1 MLSAGDVVDVHVAS
15 ERNDGYLATRRGDHV
30 QVLAWEGECP
40 YGYRVCLGGHEPWGW
55 LDAGV
60 LKPLEGSEQF
70 EVLVS
75 AERLDGY
82 LVTRKGDRVEILH
95 VEAVWVYAKRLD
107 DGVVG
112 WVGSNTLNT
121 VTRTNVSYTALQ
133 PVAGGQL
140 ALANPKQEVSLCGE
154 ESDQAKRQGLQA
166 AKPIVKSKE
175 PRADKS
181 QEATLCTV
189 NVAQALYP
197 DPVENLTTNEDSIKL
212 ICAVAGIPEI
222 RKGDIWR
229 SLPNAHGLQRF
240 PVAFEYTEPSPH
252 GLKGALVPY
261 NHELSAAIDVQFVLI
276 QGDPGVAIKVY
287 RPGKYVWINVF
298 RYNRARCKPDMFLR
312 YVKHQVLTDEAVQI
326 KQASLSQEVPPF
338 QMPEPK
344 IEMSTPDSSV
354 QGTYSKVPEN
364 DCHVKEVFW
373 CTDTNKLVFGDGTPA
388 VQAEADLIA
397 NYKPSLPLKPGW
409 IPIWYRDKARRYFVN
424 LYTSTWTPPY
434 ATLPEYT
441 PDQLQEMGSRA
452 AVAAGTIKVG
462 GVPYKAPSSHVR
474 SGCTTYASGN
484 RLPEIQD
491 QRWIDKQG
499 MLHERYTLAVKGAGL
514 RSKDLPHVEF
524 SKSATYV
531 LRHKR
536 DRQKKV
542 IYNDKNGFMA
552 WDTFVR
558 LFSNEVSK
566 RLSAMPQY
574 LIHFDS
580 PHQII
585 DVLERAVKDV
595 ERFEVEYLTNPAS
608 GYCRPIMIRA
618 LQGHSSDDAPHEL
631 IAETRVEVTEKNVRV
646 IYHGTSKIGAKNIVR
661 TGQIIPGGGPF
672 SVHQHERKESYFSI
686 LHPVTGV
693 ARASPRGDPVQYR
706 PYDFHRGVIIHINL
720 QKARQRGCS
729 FWQARSSAL
738 TCSGPVP
745 VEAVELYEDA
755 GDY

>member
-40 YGYRVCLGGHEPWGW
+40 YGYRVCPGGHEPWGW

-70 EVLVS
+70 EVLVP

-82 LVTRKGDRVEILH
+82 LATRKGDRVVILH

-107 DGVVG
+107 DAVVG
-112 WVGSNTLNT
+112 WVASNTLNT
-121 VTRTNVSYTALQ
+121 ALR
-133 PVAGGQL
+133 PVAGVQL
-140 ALANPKQEVSLCGE
+140 ALANPQRVVFLSVQK
-154 ESDQAKRQGLQA
+154 SDQAKRQGLQA
-166 AKPIVKSKE
+166 AHNE
-175 PRADKS
+175 ANADTS
-181 QEATLCTV
+181 QEATPYTV
-189 NVAQALYP
+189 NVVQALYP
-197 DPVENLTTNEDSIKL
+197 DPAGKLTTNEDSIKS
-212 ICAVAGIPEI
+212 ICEVAGIPEI

-229 SLPNAHGLQRF
+229 SLPEARGLQRF
-240 PVAFEYTEPSPH
+240 PVAIEYTEPSPH
-252 GLKGALVPY
+252 GVKVAQVPY
-261 NHELSAAIDVQFVLI
+261 NHELSAAIDVRFVLI

-287 RPGKYVWINVF
+287 RPGTYVWINVF
-298 RYNRARCKPDMFLR
+298 RYNRARCRADMFLR

-326 KQASLSQEVPPF
+326 KQALSQKVPPL
-338 QMPEPK
+338 QIPVPEL
-344 IEMSTPDSSV
+344 EMSTPDTTV
-354 QGTYSKVPEN
+354 QGSYSKVPEN
-364 DCHVKEVFW
+364 DCHGKGIFW
-373 CTDTNKLVFGDGTPA
+373 CTDTNKLVYGDGSPA

-409 IPIWYRDKARRYFVN
+409 IPIWNANKTCRYFVN
-424 LYTSTWTPPY
+424 ENTSTWTPPY

-441 PDQLQEMGSRA
+441 PNQLQEMGSKA
-452 AVAAGTIKVG
+452 DVAAETIKVG
-462 GVPYKAPSSHVR
+462 GVPYKAPSSHVP

-491 QRWIDKQG
+491 QRWFDKEG
-499 MLHERYTLAVKGAGL
+499 MLHERYTLAVKGAYL
-514 RSKDLPHVEF
+514 KFNDRPHVEY

-531 LRHKR
+531 LRHMR
-536 DRQKKV
+536 DRQQKV
-542 IYNDKNGFMA
+542 MYNVKNGFMP
-552 WDTFVR
+552 WNTFVR
-558 LFSNEVSK
+558 LFSKEVSK
-566 RLSAMPQY
+566 RFLTKPQH

-595 ERFEVEYLTNPAS
+595 VRFEVEYLTDPAS
-608 GYCRPIMIRA
+608 NDSRPIKIRA

-646 IYHGTSKIGAKNIVR
+646 IYHGTSKVGAQNIAR
-661 TGQIIPGGGPF
+661 TRQIIPGGGPF
-672 SVHQHERKESYFSI
+672 SNHEHERKESYFSI

-693 ARASPRGDPVQYR
+693 ARASPGGDPVQYR
-706 PYDFHRGVIIHINL
+706 PYDFHRGVIVHINL
-720 QKARQRGCS
+720 QKARQHGCR

-738 TCSGPVP
+738 TCSRPVP